1 MKNKMKLICQVAFAP
16 LFCLASG
23 AVFDVTPEM
32 GLAKARDLVRA
43 ERANRSLSAESVTVR
58 LASGRYELPAAL
70 ALDGRDSN
78 VIWCAAPGAE
88 VRISG
93 GQLIACSPEPVTD
106 SGLLKRLPQ
115 KSRSHV
121 VQFDLARLGVT
132 DFGDSLYNHEAD
144 VQSRIAQTWN
154 QGEFVMGSHPPPD
167 NSGTG
172 RMELFVD
179 DRPMTI
185 ARTATNVVY
194 HIKDLLGKKVRRGPG
209 GGTEVCLEARFT
221 YAEDL
226 PSTWD
231 AEPDPHLCGCWC
243 RDWAEQHQRIVRHDR
258 ETRTLELSQPWHQ
271 YCYKAGAEFFG
282 FNLLCELDEQGEWY
296 VDRASHKMLVWLPE
310 GTGHRIEISR
320 AGRLFEL
327 NGASNVVFRGLILE
341 ASRNSAVKMKDCES
355 CRLESCM
362 VRNVGQHALIV
373 EDGHG
378 CGALK
383 CDFHGMGGGGAFLVD
398 GGRQSL
404 DSSGHFVEECDIYDF
419 GRWNR
424 MYRPGVC
431 LSGVGQRAVHNRIH
445 DCPHAAI
452 LFFGCDLLMQSN
464 EVYRTNRET
473 KDCGA
478 FYSGRSWMLRG
489 NRILDN
495 FFHDVVGLRGAYT
508 RTIYL
513 DDSMAGTLIAG
524 NRFERC
530 TWAIFIGGSRENVI
544 TNNVF
549 VDCPNALYVDARG
562 RGWQKAH
569 IDGRLKEMREKGTL
583 NGIPFKSGVYAERY
597 PAVRSL
603 LDIDPYSPEAN
614 VIENN
619 VFSRGDGAWLKRY
632 GRPGLF
638 SSPEWWHDCLSL
650 EELAT
655 LGTLRRNTV
664 DGRPLN
670 MGVWYTGP
678 HGGAFGVSA
687 NWMGGVVPTGDDRVV
702 IPRGRK
708 VVVTAEDYAALAQ
721 LKTLHLE
728 DETSALELHDVDA
741 DFKPGF
747 VQLSG
752 RGEFRAVGTGSKP
765 LRVVLRQDNS
775 AFGGSFF
782 FTNACAF
789 VHGPQTLGRSCP
801 VTFCKTTA
809 GGDCVFNFAAPGVY
823 SSDLVFR
830 APRGAMWYAIGAPVG
845 ERKGT
850 IVNRGRITIPT
861 MLNRHCG
868 RISSPVVPFL
878 QEGLLDLGARIDLC
892 GDVTLKCPIRFH
904 GRDEEL
910 FTDDRAG
917 VIKVEDGFSWRSGA
931 DLTESVLHLL
941 ENGVLGPWK
950 KLEARSCDPGFGA
963 DLKARLSAEWA
974 MVCGIH
980 EDGRSV
986 TITWRDPTAP
996 Q

>member
-1 MKNKMKLICQVAFAP
+1 MNALKRIFLTSIVP
-16 LFCLASG
+16 LYCFGETPVINA
-23 AVFDVTPEM
+23 TPEM
-32 GLAKARDLVRA
+32 GLLRARDMARA
-43 ERANRSLSAESVTVR
+43 ERVKHSEERTVIIR
-58 LASGRYELPAAL
+58 LAPGRYEVVEAL
-70 ALDGRDSN
+70 TLDNRDSN
-78 VIWCAAPGAE
+78 VIWSAAPGAE

-93 GQLIACSPEPVTD
+93 GLLVTAAPEPVTD
-106 SGLLKRLPQ
+106 ARLLKRLPE
-115 KSRSHV
+115 KARGPV
-121 VQFDLARLGVT
+121 VQFDLTQLGVA
-132 DFGDSLYNHEAD
+132 DLGDDLYNHEDA
-144 VQSRIAQTWN
+144 VQRRIAQTWN
-154 QGEFVMGSHPPPD
+154 QGEFVMGSHPPPG
-167 NSGTG
+167 NGGTG
-172 RMELFVD
+172 RMELFVN
-179 DRPMTI
+179 DRPMTV
-185 ARTATNVVY
+185 ARTPTNVVY
-194 HIKDLLGKKVRRGPG
+194 HIQELLGKKVRRGPG
-209 GGTEVCLEARFT
+209 AGTEVCLEAMFT

-226 PSTWD
+226 PLAWD
-231 AEPDPHLCGCWC
+231 AEPDVHLCGCWC

-258 ETRTLELSQPWHQ
+258 ARKTIELSKPWHQ

-282 FNLLCELDEQGEWY
+282 FNLLCELDEPGEWY
-296 VDRASHKMLVWLPE
+296 VDRASHKMLAWLPE
-310 GTGHRIEISR
+310 GAKHRIEISR

-327 NGASNVVFRGLILE
+327 TGATNVVFRGLTLE
-341 ASRNSAVKMKDCES
+341 TCRNSAVKMKDCEG
-355 CRLESCM
+355 CRLEDCE

-373 EDGHG
+373 EDGRN
-378 CGALK
+378 CGARK
-383 CDFHGMGGGGAFLVD
+383 CQFHGMGGGGAFLVD
-398 GGRQSL
+398 SGRETL
-404 DSSGHFVEECDIYDF
+404 EFSGHFVEDCDIHNF

-431 LSGVGQRAVHNRIH
+431 LSGVGQRAVRNRIH

-513 DDSMAGTLIAG
+513 DDSMADTLIAG

-530 TWAIFIGGSRENVI
+530 TWAIFIGGSRENVV

-569 IDGRLKEMREKGTL
+569 IDGRLKEMRERGTL
-583 NGIPFKSGVYAERY
+583 NGIPFKTGVYAERY
-597 PAVRSL
+597 PAVKSL

-664 DGRPLN
+664 DGNLLN
-670 MGVWYTGP
+670 MGLWYTGP
-678 HGGAFGVSA
+678 NGGSFGDPT

-702 IPRGRK
+702 IPRGRT
-708 VVVTAEDYAALAQ
+708 VVVTAADYAALTL
-721 LKTLHLE
+721 LKSLHLE
-728 DETSALELHDVDA
+728 DETSTLELHDVDA
-741 DFKPGF
+741 DFSPGF
-747 VQLSG
+747 VQLTG
-752 RGEFRAVGTGSKP
+752 RGEFRAIGTGPKP
-765 LRVVLRQDNS
+765 RQLILRQDNS
-775 AFGGSFF
+775 AFGGSFY
-782 FTNACAF
+782 FTNVCAF
-789 VHGPQTLGRSCP
+789 AHGPKTLGRSCP

-823 SSDLVFR
+823 SSDITFQ
-830 APRGAMWYAIGAPVG
+830 APKGAMWYAIGAPVG
-845 ERKGT
+845 ERKGA

-861 MLNRHCG
+861 MLNRYCG
-868 RISSPVVPFL
+868 RIFSPVVPFI

-892 GDVTLKCPIRFH
+892 GDVTLKCPVRFH

-910 FTDDRAG
+910 FTDDASG
-917 VIKVEDGFSWRSGA
+917 LLKFEDGFSWSAGA
-931 DLTESVLHLL
+931 DLQGSVLHLL
-941 ENGVLGPWK
+941 QRGVLGPWK
-950 KLEARSCDPGFGA
+950 RLKIHSSDSTFGVQ
-963 DLKARLSAEWA
+963 LKAKLAPEWISACTVE
-974 MVCGIH
+974 
-980 EDGRSV
+980 EEGRTVLIS
-986 TITWRDPTAP
+986 WRDPTAP